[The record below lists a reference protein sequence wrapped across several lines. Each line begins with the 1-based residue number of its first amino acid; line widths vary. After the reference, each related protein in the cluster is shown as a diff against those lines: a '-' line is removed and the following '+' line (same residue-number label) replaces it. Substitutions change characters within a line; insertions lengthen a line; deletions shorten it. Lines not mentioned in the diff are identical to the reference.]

1 MHDSDIRGPMR
12 VMTYL
17 YNPII
22 IDNYQ
27 IRISVIMNEE
37 KFLRN
42 NNLKEKNISNTIK

>member
-17 YNPII
+17 YNPAI

-37 KFLRN
+37 KILRN
-42 NNLKEKNISNTIK
+42 DKHK